1 MHESQNIGVT
11 LRMIEKYEVKSLR
24 ELTKMC
30 DIRHAA
36 LCELNKGNRRN
47 IKIGIPWGLWKRW
60 GFEGITEII
69 DFVEV
74 DEEKAQAD

>member
-1 MHESQNIGVT
+1 MVIKIDY
-11 LRMIEKYEVKSLR
+11 LIEKYEVKSLR
-24 ELTKMC
+24 KLAEMC

-36 LCELNKGNRRN
+36 LSELNNGKRRN
-47 IKIGIPWGLWKRW
+47 INFGHIERIAETLGI
-60 GFEGITEII
+60 ENITEII

>member
-1 MHESQNIGVT
+1 MAKRVV
-11 LRMIEKYEVKSLR
+11 VKIDYLIKEYKVGSLR
-24 ELTKMC
+24 KLAEIC

-36 LCELNKGNRRN
+36 LSELKTGKRKN
-47 IKIGIPWGLWKRW
+47 INFGHIERIAETLGIDD
-60 GFEGITEII
+60 ITEII